1 MRSILYLTMFALV
14 VAARA
19 VGDDVDVKATIRT
32 VVQTAGGE
40 DKILKLFR
48 MKERLN
54 VSGNPDAKGNER
66 VSVLEPP
73 EHWWLGK
80 RDRVKEEM
88 EPATYL
94 VWAWTMGALV
104 DAKSK
109 IETVPDV
116 TENDKPAFGL
126 RISGTINPPL
136 EMYFD
141 KSDNR
146 LIRIDWRSDIH
157 RFSEW
162 KEHDG
167 FKYPAKVVGYKKATG
182 KPWYFTEILEIERL
196 SELPA
201 GVQR

>member
-1 MRSILYLTMFALV
+1 MFALV